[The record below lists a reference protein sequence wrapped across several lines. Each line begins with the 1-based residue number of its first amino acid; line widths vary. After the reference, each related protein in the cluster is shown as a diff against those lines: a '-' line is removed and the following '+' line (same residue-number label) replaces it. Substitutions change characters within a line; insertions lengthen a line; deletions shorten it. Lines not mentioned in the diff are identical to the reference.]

1 MLLAALQVAQIA
13 ANPAAEA
20 AWYLPRTREQFRVR
34 GNLRLVTAD
43 AAEAG
48 LGHLLDARRA
58 RWAQIS
64 DAARSGFA
72 SAPPGEPLVESEGT
86 DLFCF
91 YISADISNVGL
102 WVNLL

>member
-64 DAARSGFA
+64 DAARSVYFVQM
-72 SAPPGEPLVESEGT
+72 SAG
-86 DLFCF
+86 LFVPW
-91 YISADISNVGL
+91 AL
-102 WVNLL
+102 